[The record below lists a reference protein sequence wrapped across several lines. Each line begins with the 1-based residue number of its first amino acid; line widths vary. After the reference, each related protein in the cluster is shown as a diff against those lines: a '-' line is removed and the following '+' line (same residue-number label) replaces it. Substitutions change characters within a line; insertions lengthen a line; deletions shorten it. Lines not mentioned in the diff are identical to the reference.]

1 MAIVKVISHG
11 KNNAATRNI
20 LSYVLDTKKTVP
32 ELCGT
37 LGDFETD
44 NITPKQVY
52 KEFQRVKNLFGK
64 EHGGRTYIH
73 GTVSWAAGEISG
85 EEAADFAREYLP
97 QIYPGHQ
104 ILYAV
109 HQDTDHVHFHFVT
122 NTVSYLD
129 GSMAHWSKHDLK
141 AAKKLCNEMC
151 QERGWQIP
159 QKGHHHDGT
168 AFEDGEIT
176 AWSKDK
182 YHALI
187 ANPKQSYLVDAVI
200 AIQNCTPYVQS
211 REEFCAAME
220 RDYGWKVVWED
231 KKKHITFINKNGQ
244 KVRDTNLS
252 KTFNLNISKEGLLHE
267 FERIVRKSTETAS
280 AEGANACPV
289 PGAYADAAPIKRPAP
304 AGENKINGA
313 ATTGIGG
320 KETSSTA
327 DITAGKRPGRPA
339 ARRGR

>member
-20 LSYVLDTKKTVP
+20 LSYVLDAKKTVP

-44 NITPKQVY
+44 AITPKQVY

-64 EHGGRTYIH
+64 EQGGRTHIH
-73 GTVSWAAGEISG
+73 GTVSWAAGEIAC

-104 ILYAV
+104 VLYAV

-122 NTVSYLD
+122 NTVSFLD

-141 AAKKLCNEMC
+141 AAKKLCNDMC

-182 YHALI
+182 YHELI
-187 ANPKQSYLVDAVI
+187 TNPKQSYLVDAVI
-200 AIQNCTPYVQS
+200 AIQNCAPFVRS

-220 RDYGWKVVWED
+220 RDYCWKVVWED
-231 KKKHITFINKNGQ
+231 KKKHITFINQNGQ

-252 KTFNLNISKEGLLHE
+252 KTFNLNISKEGLE
-267 FERIVRKSTETAS
+267 YEIGRIVRKTSGTAS

-289 PGAYADAAPIKRPAP
+289 SGACADAAPVNRQTP
-304 AGENKINGA
+304 AGENTIIGA
-313 ATTGIGG
+313 VAAGIGG
-320 KETSSTA
+320 KETSGPE
-327 DITAGKRPGRPA
+327 DITAGKRPRRPA

>member
-11 KNNAATRNI
+11 KSNAATRNI
-20 LSYVLDTKKTVP
+20 LSYVLDAKKTIP

-52 KEFQRVKNLFGK
+52 KEFQRVRNLFGK
-64 EHGGRTYIH
+64 EHGGRTHIH
-73 GTVSWAAGEISG
+73 GAVSWVAGEISC

-104 ILYAV
+104 VLYAV

-129 GSMAHWSKHDLK
+129 GSMAHWSKHDLE

-159 QKGHHHDGT
+159 KKGHHHDGT

-176 AWSKDK
+176 AWSKNK
-182 YHALI
+182 YRELI
-187 ANPKQSYLVDAVI
+187 TNPKQSYLVDVFL
-200 AIQNCTPYVQS
+200 AIQYTLPHVTS
-211 REEFCAAME
+211 REEFCSGLE
-220 RDYGWKVVWED
+220 EYGWRCMWED
-231 KKKHITFINKNGQ
+231 KRKHITFINKNGV
-244 KVRDTNLS
+244 KVRDSNIS
-252 KTFNLNISKEGLLHE
+252 KTFNVTINKEMILNECKRSLREADG
-267 FERIVRKSTETAS
+267 S
-280 AEGANACPV
+280 EGAY
-289 PGAYADAAPIKRPAP
+289 PGAIETDDAAASCGGRRIEAGEHNPESGNRNSEGREGNSITTNLPAP
-304 AGENKINGA
+304 TGNLAKHAG
-313 ATTGIGG
+313 
-320 KETSSTA
+320 
-327 DITAGKRPGRPA
+327 
-339 ARRGR
+339 RGR

>member
-52 KEFQRVKNLFGK
+52 KELQRVKNLFGK

-129 GSMAHWSKHDLK
+129 GSMAHWSKNDLK

-151 QERGWQIP
+151 QVRGW
-159 QKGHHHDGT
+159 
-168 AFEDGEIT
+168 
-176 AWSKDK
+176 
-182 YHALI
+182 
-187 ANPKQSYLVDAVI
+187 
-200 AIQNCTPYVQS
+200 
-211 REEFCAAME
+211 
-220 RDYGWKVVWED
+220 
-231 KKKHITFINKNGQ
+231 
-244 KVRDTNLS
+244 
-252 KTFNLNISKEGLLHE
+252 
-267 FERIVRKSTETAS
+267 
-280 AEGANACPV
+280 
-289 PGAYADAAPIKRPAP
+289 
-304 AGENKINGA
+304 
-313 ATTGIGG
+313 
-320 KETSSTA
+320 
-327 DITAGKRPGRPA
+327 
-339 ARRGR
+339 

>member
-1 MAIVKVISHG
+1 MSRK
-11 KNNAATRNI
+11 AT
-20 LSYVLDTKKTVP
+20 
-32 ELCGT
+32 
-37 LGDFETD
+37 
-44 NITPKQVY
+44 
-52 KEFQRVKNLFGK
+52 EFQKKEMSKMYRGK
-64 EHGGRTYIH
+64 EIFKPLNTGWVDEHVACVREWVANIFFVRKGETTLMID
-73 GTVSWAAGEISG
+73 AGYNYDRL
-85 EEAADFAREYLP
+85 EEKMGWLGIDPASIRD
-97 QIYPGHQ
+97 
-104 ILYAV
+104 ILIT

-231 KKKHITFINKNGQ
+231 KKKHITFINC
-244 KVRDTNLS
+244 LWS
-252 KTFNLNISKEGLLHE
+252 LFN
-267 FERIVRKSTETAS
+267 TA
-280 AEGANACPV
+280 A
-289 PGAYADAAPIKRPAP
+289 
-304 AGENKINGA
+304 
-313 ATTGIGG
+313 
-320 KETSSTA
+320 
-327 DITAGKRPGRPA
+327 
-339 ARRGR
+339 